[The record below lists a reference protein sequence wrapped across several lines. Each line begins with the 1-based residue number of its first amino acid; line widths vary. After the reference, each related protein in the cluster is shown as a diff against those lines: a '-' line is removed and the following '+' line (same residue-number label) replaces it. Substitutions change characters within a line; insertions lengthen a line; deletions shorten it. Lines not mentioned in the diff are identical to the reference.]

1 MRIKRLNGPRR
12 RQARRGLLFC
22 TQFPRWNQR
31 DVAYQSVYLSRCGR
45 KSQARTLI
53 NEMVVGGTEERPLSF

>member
-1 MRIKRLNGPRR
+1 MGREDD
-12 RQARRGLLFC
+12 RQDGDCCFVA
-22 TQFPRWNQR
+22 QFPRWNQR